1 MPSTSKGRLTIGS
14 LLLLLLF
21 YDITSLRDLFSHMM
35 INKTKSLG

>member
-14 LLLLLLF
+14 FLLLLF

-35 INKTKSLG
+35 IDKTKSLG

>member
-14 LLLLLLF
+14 LLLLLF